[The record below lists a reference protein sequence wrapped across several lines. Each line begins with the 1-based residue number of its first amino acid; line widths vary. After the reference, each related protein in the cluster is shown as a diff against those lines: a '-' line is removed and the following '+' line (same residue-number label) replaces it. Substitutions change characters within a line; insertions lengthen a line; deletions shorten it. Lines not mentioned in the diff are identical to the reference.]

1 MYARVMTPLK
11 GGSLMSKFIAAVF
24 TCAFA
29 FVITSISSRTQAR
42 YRELHDSIA
51 RSWHSAVCQE

>member
-29 FVITSISSRTQAR
+29 FVITAWHFGPRNSLPRCRLKQNPIS
-42 YRELHDSIA
+42 
-51 RSWHSAVCQE
+51 